1 MPSVPRESKSTWIT
15 RLGARPV
22 VHRAIRLLRV
32 RQLAARVLA
41 FVPLRVKLK
50 RTTYRV
56 RFLESLLIA
65 DEIFKREVYRAAF
78 EGRTIRTFV
87 DVGSN
92 VGYFPL
98 YAVEH
103 TGRKDLLGL
112 VIDGNEEMASESR
125 WHVEKA
131 ELPRTRVIHG
141 LVGHPAGVSEATFY
155 VNPSNIASSAQPKLN
170 PRLPS
175 KGESHPVTVPVVD
188 LLAQWRK
195 LAGDARI
202 DLLKVDVEGFE
213 CELLRNCAEVLAITD
228 RIVIEWHK
236 WVTTREEIGALLST
250 HGFELRCVTSE
261 DEDAG
266 VAVYD
271 RPHSDA

>member
-1 MPSVPRESKSTWIT
+1 MLGVPSGSKSTWIT
-15 RLGARPV
+15 KLAARPV

-32 RQLAARVLA
+32 QQLAARALTV
-41 FVPLRVKLK
+41 VPVQRRLN

-65 DEIFKREVYRAAF
+65 DEIFKREIYREAF

-103 TGRKDLLGL
+103 TGRKDLRGL
-112 VIDGNEEMASESR
+112 VIDGNEEMARESR
-125 WHVEKA
+125 WHVENA
-131 ELPRTRVIHG
+131 ELTGVRVLHG
-141 LVGHPAGVSEATFY
+141 LVGHPADVKEATFY
-155 VNPSNIASSAQPKLN
+155 VNPSNVASSAQPKLN
-170 PRLPS
+170 PRVPP
-175 KGESHPVTVPVVD
+175 KGESRPVTVPVVD
-188 LLAQWRK
+188 LLAEWQK

-236 WVTTREEIGALLST
+236 WVTTRPEVDALLSQ
-250 HGFELRCVTSE
+250 HGFELRCVISE

-271 RPHSDA
+271 RLRSDA

>member
-1 MPSVPRESKSTWIT
+1 MPSAPRASKSWIS
-15 RLGARPV
+15 RLAARPL
-22 VHRAIRLLRV
+22 VHWAIRLLRV
-32 RQLAARVLA
+32 RKLAARVLTDA
-41 FVPLRVKLK
+41 PLQRKLT

-65 DEIFKREVYRAAF
+65 DEIFRREVYRQAF

-103 TGRKDLLGL
+103 TGRKDLRGL
-112 VIDGNEEMASESR
+112 VIDGNEEMARESR
-125 WHVEKA
+125 WHVENA
-131 ELPRTRVIHG
+131 ELTGMRVIHG
-141 LVGHPAGVSEATFY
+141 LVGHPPGVRKATFY
-155 VNPSNIASSAQPKLN
+155 VNPSNVASSAQPKLN
-170 PRLPS
+170 PRLPP
-175 KGESHPVTVPVVD
+175 KGESRPVTVPVVD
-188 LLAQWRK
+188 LFAEWRQ

-213 CELLRNCAEVLAITD
+213 CELLRNCTDVLAITD

-236 WVTTREEIGALLST
+236 WITSREEVEAILST

-271 RPHSDA
+271 RPRSDA